1 MAGGWGEVVAVSSG
15 IRTGVELNKKGE
27 AHKAAEILAGRTRPL
42 KAKNW
47 RAGPLLNKQTV
58 FG

>member
-1 MAGGWGEVVAVSSG
+1 MGPLKILCGRA
-15 IRTGVELNKKGE
+15 EL
-27 AHKAAEILAGRTRPL
+27 L
-42 KAKNW
+42 KAKKL

>member
-1 MAGGWGEVVAVSSG
+1 MAGGCEEVIAVG
-15 IRTGVELNKKGE
+15 GGVRTGARTGVKLNKKG
-27 AHKAAEILAGRTRPL
+27 ILVGGTRPL

>member
-1 MAGGWGEVVAVSSG
+1 MVAVSSG